1 MILNC
6 STNIVDCLR
15 ARNVNPVAK
24 SSSVWSNCYASNAL
38 SYDTSSSFNS
48 NRDPNGAWWS
58 VDFKQKVAI
67 SMYQISSLSKCDWIK
82 RWKASV
88 SDDGK
93 KWEVVSTPEEG
104 HPAGKIYSLGNLTS
118 ARYFRID
125 KLNLSCGNMAFH
137 YVKFFGFLL
146 PNDRRCTSVRK
157 GTLSL
162 SLMLIN
168 IMNKC

>member
-1 MILNC
+1 MI
-6 STNIVDCLR
+6 R
-15 ARNVNPVAK
+15 
-24 SSSVWSNCYASNAL
+24 
-38 SYDTSSSFNS
+38 
-48 NRDPNGAWWS
+48 RD
-58 VDFKQKVAI
+58 
-67 SMYQISSLSKCDWIK
+67 LSKIYELVRDDIK
-82 RWKASV
+82 PIVKGLV
-88 SDDGK
+88 DDGK

-125 KLNLSCGNMAFH
+125 NFVNTCSSAMAFH

-157 GTLSL
+157 GTVSL